1 MLELADERFV
11 GSASFRQNQQTF
23 DAVRVQ
29 RVVPKG
35 FVFDVSYAW
44 SDRRVNGIDGRGARP
59 QAIGGTNVFV
69 IVGYALPLV
78 TLTGFAYLVDQD
90 ELAVQG
96 YRQSSQTYGA
106 RLAGTVPLSKT
117 ARISYA
123 ASFAQQ
129 SDYGRNPNRYAADY
143 WLGEATLTARAVSV
157 GGGYEILG
165 ADKGIALTSVQT
177 PLASL
182 FKFQGW
188 ADKFTTTPPNGIR
201 NLYSTISVGWKN
213 AGPADLL
220 RLSATVHRLQ
230 RPAGSTLRRRARPPR
245 QRQAVAHDCIA
256 AACTLSCR

>member
-1 MLELADERFV
+1 M
-11 GSASFRQNQQTF
+11 
-23 DAVRVQ
+23 RVQ

-220 RLSATVHRLQ
+220 RLSATVHRFDSDRLG
-230 RPAGSTLRRRARPPR
+230 AHYGDELDLRASAKRWRTTVSLRLARYRADSF
-245 QRQAVAHDCIA
+245 ATDTDKIWLTAEWVY
-256 AACTLSCR
+256 